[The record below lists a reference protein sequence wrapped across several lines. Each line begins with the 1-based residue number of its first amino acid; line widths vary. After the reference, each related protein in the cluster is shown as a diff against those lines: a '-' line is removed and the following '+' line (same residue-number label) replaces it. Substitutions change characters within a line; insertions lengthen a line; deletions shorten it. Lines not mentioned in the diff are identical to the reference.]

1 MSRVVLDASA
11 VLALLNQE
19 AGSDTIASLIP
30 QAVIS
35 AVNLSEVIAKLADA
49 GIPEASIHQILQ
61 HLNLEVIAFNNEQA
75 LTAGLLRPLTKSQGL
90 SLGDRACL
98 ALAMTLNLPV
108 ITSDR
113 AWSKLPLDLEIRV
126 IR

>member
-1 MSRVVLDASA
+1 MSRVVFDASA

-19 AGSDTIASLIP
+19 TGSEAIASLIP

-35 AVNLSEVIAKLADA
+35 TVNLSEVIAKLADA
-49 GIPEASIHQILQ
+49 GIPEASIHQILK
-61 HLNLEVIAFNNEQA
+61 HLNLEVIAFNDEQA

-113 AWSKLPLDLEIRV
+113 AWSKLPLELEIRV

>member
-1 MSRVVLDASA
+1 MSRVVFDASV

-19 AGSDTIASLIP
+19 TGSEAIAPLIP

-49 GIPEASIHQILQ
+49 GIPEAGIHQILK
-61 HLNLEVIAFNNEQA
+61 HLNLEIVAFNHEQA
-75 LTAGLLRPLTKSQGL
+75 LTAGLLRPITKSQGL

-98 ALAMTLNLPV
+98 ALAITLNLPV

>member
-11 VLALLNQE
+11 VLVLLNQE
-19 AGSDTIASLIP
+19 AGSDGIAPLIP
-30 QAVIS
+30 QSVIS

-49 GIPEASIHQILQ
+49 GIPEASIHQILK
-61 HLNLEVIAFNNEQA
+61 HLNLEVIAFNDQQA
-75 LTAGLLRPLTKSQGL
+75 LTTGLLRPLTKSQGL

-98 ALAMTLNLPV
+98 ALGMSLNLPV
-108 ITSDR
+108 ITSDQT
-113 AWSKLPLDLEIRV
+113 WSRLSLAIEIRV

>member
-1 MSRVVLDASA
+1 MSRVVFDASA

-19 AGSDTIASLIP
+19 EGSDTIASLIP

-49 GIPEASIHQILQ
+49 NIPEANIHQILK
-61 HLNLEVIAFNNEQA
+61 HLNLEVVAFNDQQA

-90 SLGDRACL
+90 SLGDRVCL
-98 ALAMTLNLPV
+98 ALAMALDLPV

-113 AWSKLPLDLEIRV
+113 AWGKLTLNLEIRV

>member
-1 MSRVVLDASA
+1 MSRVVFDASA

-19 AGSDTIASLIP
+19 EGSDTIASLIP

-49 GIPEASIHQILQ
+49 DIPEANIHQILK
-61 HLNLEVIAFNNEQA
+61 HLNLEVVGFNEQQA

-90 SLGDRACL
+90 SLGDRVCL
-98 ALAMTLNLPV
+98 ALAMALDLPV

-113 AWSKLPLDLEIRV
+113 AWGKLTLNLEIRV

>member
-1 MSRVVLDASA
+1 MSNVVFDASA

-19 AGSDTIASLIP
+19 QGSEAITALIP
-30 QAVIS
+30 DAVIS
-35 AVNLSEVIAKLADA
+35 AVNLSEVIAKLAEA
-49 GIPEASIHQILQ
+49 GIPEANIQQILD
-61 HLNLEVIAFNNEQA
+61 HLNLEVIPFNDQQA
-75 LTAGLLRPLTKSQGL
+75 LTAGLLRPSTKSVGL

-98 ALAMTLNLPV
+98 ALGTLLNLPV

-113 AWSKLPLDLEIRV
+113 AWSNLQLNLDIRV